1 MKHISLLAV
10 FCCIIALTACDKQK
24 LPYDLEGVERGVII
38 NITKVAGTS
47 TTLSTDVNAGD
58 YQVELS
64 VPDYYQGDMSMF
76 KEAQLMAVYTDT
88 EGNKTPA
95 YVVEGI
101 TEFPAKLK
109 LNIKDV
115 ISKCGKSAIEIGDRI
130 EFTPCYTL
138 KSGTQVDGWSELMGF
153 NNVRFTWTL
162 DDGSNYQYRVSYTAF
177 APFHKDHFQG
187 TAQFALASGEEGE
200 ALVKQITELPDD
212 KWIPKGVTANDL
224 VGLQVDLTSYDW
236 FGDMTFKMWINTQD
250 FTIIMPDQVTCFFS
264 YGAYGAYDV
273 NLKNCEGEVDTLN
286 DSLWFYWYTVWGPY
300 SFGDEIVYLF
310 FK

>member
-38 NITKVAGTS
+38 NISKVAGTS

-76 KEAQLMAVYTDT
+76 KEAQLMAVYTDG

-101 TEFPAKLK
+101 TEFPATLK

-115 ISKCGKSAIEIGDRI
+115 ISKCGKSSIEIGDRI

-153 NNVRFTWTL
+153 NNVRFTWKL
-162 DDGSNYQYRVSYTAF
+162 DNGATHAYRVSYTAF
-177 APFHKDHFQG
+177 APFYTEHDQGKDLPQTYG
-187 TAQFALASGEEGE
+187 VCDVT
-200 ALVKQITELPDD
+200 QITDLPEA
-212 KWIPKGVTANDL
+212 KWIPAGVTADDL
-224 VGLQVDLTSYDW
+224 VGLKIEGDIF
-236 FGDMTFKMWINTQD
+236 FGGDTFLIWINTQD
-250 FTIIMPDQVTCFFS
+250 FTLIVPDQVICPGFTYGS
-264 YGAYGAYDV
+264 YGTYDGC
-273 NLKNCEGEVDTLN
+273 LEDGEGEVDTLN
-286 DSLWFYWYTVWGPY
+286 ETLTFYMYSVWGPY
-300 SFGDEIVYLF
+300 SFGSDTITIDF
-310 FK
+310 SGNN